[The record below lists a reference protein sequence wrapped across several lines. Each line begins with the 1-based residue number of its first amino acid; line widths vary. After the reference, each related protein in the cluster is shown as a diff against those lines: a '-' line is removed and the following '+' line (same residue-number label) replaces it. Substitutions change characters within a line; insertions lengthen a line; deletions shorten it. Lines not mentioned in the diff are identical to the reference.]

1 MACPATSAVLVM
13 VMASTKRQGRSI
25 LEPGPLVLLL
35 ELQAL
40 VRPLYELKHDA
51 RGKKLTYE
59 SLKCLIRALLLF
71 VPS

>member
-1 MACPATSAVLVM
+1 MACRATLAVLVM
-13 VMASTKRQGRSI
+13 VMASKRRQGRSI

-40 VRPLYELKHDA
+40 VRPLYDLKHDA

-59 SLKCLIRALLLF
+59 SLKFLIRAILLF